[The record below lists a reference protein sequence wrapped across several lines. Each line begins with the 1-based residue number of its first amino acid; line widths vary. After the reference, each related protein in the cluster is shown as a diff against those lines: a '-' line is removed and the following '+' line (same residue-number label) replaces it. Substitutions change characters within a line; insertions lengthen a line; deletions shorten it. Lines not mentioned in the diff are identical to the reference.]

1 MSYSAK
7 NIIVGAGVLY
17 IGKNAGTEYDETEIA
32 ATTVTGGLA
41 STNNSDT
48 FTDPAKVNDANWR
61 HVGYTSEGAEMS
73 FEPDYGE
80 VQVDQLLDVAKI
92 FKQGQRVMLNT
103 TFTEAT
109 LENFLVAIG
118 GKDGDRTG
126 GSTANNGAQET
137 VFLNGGALGY
147 SPVERSVL
155 VVGPGPDEK
164 VKAGAAITGLAGKK
178 VERLYI
184 AYRALSME
192 TVTLGVRRNEA
203 TVFPVSF
210 RLLPSSDSANNAPD
224 GNQTYGKVIDR
235 VYGTAA

>member
-17 IGKNAGTEYDETEIA
+17 IGKDAGVEYDETEIA
-32 ATTVTGGLA
+32 KAPNTLA
-41 STNNSDT
+41 STTNSDT
-48 FTDPAKVNDANWR
+48 FTDPAKVDDANWR

-118 GKDGDRTG
+118 GKDEDRTG
-126 GSTANNGAQET
+126 GSNGNNGAQET

-155 VVGPGPDEK
+155 VVGPGPDSK
-164 VKAGAAITGLAGKK
+164 TAVGGAAAGKK
-178 VERLYI
+178 VERLYV

>member
-17 IGKNAGTEYDETEIA
+17 IGKNAGEEYDETDIA
-32 ATTVTGGLA
+32 AAGVTLGDA
-41 STNNSDT
+41 SPAAT
-48 FTDPAKVNDANWR
+48 FTNPSKVNDTNWR

-118 GKDGDRTG
+118 GKDGDKTG
-126 GSTANNGAQET
+126 GSNGNNGAQET

-155 VVGPGPDEK
+155 VVGPGPDSK
-164 VKAGAAITGLAGKK
+164 TAVGGVAAGKK
-178 VERLYI
+178 VERLYV

-235 VYGTAA
+235 VYGAA

>member
-17 IGKNAGTEYDETEIA
+17 IGKNSGQIYDETDIA
-32 ATTVTGGLA
+32 DASVIGGLA
-41 STNNSDT
+41 STSNSAT
-48 FTDPAKVNDANWR
+48 FVTPGNVDSDNWR

-109 LENFLVAIG
+109 LENFLVTIG
-118 GKDGDRTG
+118 GKDEDRTG
-126 GSTANNGAQET
+126 GSNGNPGAQET

-147 SPVERSVL
+147 SPVERSIL
-155 VVGPGPDEK
+155 VVGPGPDSK
-164 VKAGAAITGLAGKK
+164 TALDGIAAGKK

-184 AYRALSME
+184 GYRALSME
-192 TVTLGVRRNEA
+192 TVTVGIRRNEA

-210 RLLPSSDSANNAPD
+210 RLLPASETEYNAPD

>member
-17 IGKNAGTEYDETEIA
+17 IGKDAGTEYDETEIA
-32 ATTVTGGLA
+32 KSPTTLA
-41 STNNSDT
+41 DASNSAT
-48 FTDPAKVNDANWR
+48 FTDPSKVDDTKWR

-92 FKQGQRVMLNT
+92 FN
-103 TFTEAT
+103 
-109 LENFLVAIG
+109 IG

-126 GSTANNGAQET
+126 GSTGDRGAQET

-155 VVGPGPDEK
+155 VVGPGPDSK
-164 VKAGAAITGLAGKK
+164 IATGGIAAGKK

>member
-17 IGKNAGTEYDETEIA
+17 IGETAGVEYDETDIA
-32 ATTVTGGLA
+32 KSPTTLA
-41 STNNSDT
+41 DTSNSAT
-48 FTDPAKVNDANWR
+48 FTDPAKVDDTKWR

-126 GSTANNGAQET
+126 GSTASNGAQET

-155 VVGPGPDEK
+155 VVGPGPDSK
-164 VKAGAAITGLAGKK
+164 TAVGGVAAGKK

-192 TVTLGVRRNEA
+192 TVTFGVRRNEA

-235 VYGTAA
+235 VYGAA

>member
-17 IGKNAGTEYDETEIA
+17 IGKAAGTEYDESDIA
-32 ATTVTGGLA
+32 KSPNTLA
-41 STNNSDT
+41 SDVNANT
-48 FTDPAKVNDANWR
+48 FTDPAKVDDTKWR

-126 GSTANNGAQET
+126 GSTGDNGAQET
-137 VFLNGGALGY
+137 VYLNGGALGY

-155 VVGPGPDEK
+155 VVGPGPDSK
-164 VKAGAAITGLAGKK
+164 VASGALAAGKK

-210 RLLPSSDSANNAPD
+210 RLLPSSDAANNAPD

-235 VYGTAA
+235 VYGQV

>member
-17 IGKNAGTEYDETEIA
+17 IGKTAGVEYDETEIA
-32 ATTVTGGLA
+32 KSPNTLA
-41 STNNSDT
+41 SDVNANT
-48 FTDPAKVNDANWR
+48 FTDPSKVDDTKWR

-118 GKDGDRTG
+118 GKDGDKV
-126 GSTANNGAQET
+126 SNTANGAQET
-137 VFLNGGALGY
+137 VYLNGGALGY

-155 VVGPGPDEK
+155 VVGPGPDSK
-164 VKAGAAITGLAGKK
+164 TAAGGVAAGKK

-235 VYGTAA
+235 VYGQV

>member
-17 IGKNAGTEYDETEIA
+17 IGKNAGEEYDETDIA
-32 ATTVTGGLA
+32 AAGVTLGDA
-41 STNNSDT
+41 SPAAT
-48 FTDPAKVNDANWR
+48 FTNPSKVNDTNWR

-109 LENFLVAIG
+109 LENFLVTIG
-118 GKDGDRTG
+118 GKDGDKTG
-126 GSTANNGAQET
+126 GSTATNGAQET

-155 VVGPGPDEK
+155 VVGPGPDSK
-164 VKAGAAITGLAGKK
+164 VAVGGVAAGKK
-178 VERLYI
+178 VERLYVG
-184 AYRALSME
+184 YRALSME
-192 TVTLGVRRNEA
+192 TVTVGIRRNEA

-210 RLLPSSDSANNAPD
+210 RLLPASESEYNAPD

>member
-17 IGKNAGTEYDETEIA
+17 IGEAAGVEYDETDIA
-32 ATTVTGGLA
+32 KSPTTLA
-41 STNNSDT
+41 DTSNSAT
-48 FTDPAKVNDANWR
+48 FTDPAKVDDANWR

-118 GKDGDRTG
+118 GKDGDKTG
-126 GSTANNGAQET
+126 GSNGNNGAQET

-155 VVGPGPDEK
+155 VVGPG
-164 VKAGAAITGLAGKK
+164 
-178 VERLYI
+178 RLYV

-235 VYGTAA
+235 VYGTA

>member
-17 IGKNAGTEYDETEIA
+17 IGKNAGEIYDETDIA
-32 ATTVTGGLA
+32 KSPNTLDSTGNA
-41 STNNSDT
+41 DT
-48 FTDPAKVNDANWR
+48 FTNPLKVDDAKWR

-109 LENFLVAIG
+109 LENFLVTIG
-118 GKDGDRTG
+118 GKDGDKTG
-126 GSTANNGAQET
+126 GSNGNNGAQET

-164 VKAGAAITGLAGKK
+164 VSATSTVAPGKK

-184 AYRALSME
+184 GYRALSME
-192 TVTLGVRRNEA
+192 TVTVGIRRNEA

-210 RLLPSSDSANNAPD
+210 RLLPASESEYNAPD

-235 VYGTAA
+235 VYGQV

>member
-17 IGKNAGTEYDETEIA
+17 IGEAAGVEYDETDIA
-32 ATTVTGGLA
+32 KSPTTLA
-41 STNNSDT
+41 DTSNSAT
-48 FTDPAKVNDANWR
+48 FTYPAKVDDANWR

-118 GKDGDRTG
+118 GKDGDKTG
-126 GSTANNGAQET
+126 GSNGNNGAQET

-155 VVGPGPDEK
+155 VVGPGPDSK
-164 VKAGAAITGLAGKK
+164 TAVGGVAAGKK
-178 VERLYI
+178 VERLYV

-235 VYGTAA
+235 VYGTA

>member
-17 IGKNAGTEYDETEIA
+17 IGEAAGVEYDETDIA
-32 ATTVTGGLA
+32 KSPTTLA
-41 STNNSDT
+41 DTSNSAT
-48 FTDPAKVNDANWR
+48 FTDPAKVDDANWR

-118 GKDGDRTG
+118 GKDGDKTG
-126 GSTANNGAQET
+126 GSNGNNGAQET

-155 VVGPGPDEK
+155 VVGPGPDSK
-164 VKAGAAITGLAGKK
+164 TAVGGVAAGKK
-178 VERLYI
+178 VERLYV

-235 VYGTAA
+235 VYGTA

>member
-17 IGKNAGTEYDETEIA
+17 IGKTAGVEYDETEIA
-32 ATTVTGGLA
+32 KSPNTLA
-41 STNNSDT
+41 SDVNANT
-48 FTDPAKVNDANWR
+48 FTDPSKVDDTKWR

-118 GKDGDRTG
+118 GKDGDKV
-126 GSTANNGAQET
+126 SNSANGAQET
-137 VFLNGGALGY
+137 VYLNGGALGY

-155 VVGPGPDEK
+155 VVGPGPDSK
-164 VKAGAAITGLAGKK
+164 TAAGGVAAGKK

-235 VYGTAA
+235 VYGQV

>member
-17 IGKNAGTEYDETEIA
+17 IGKNAGEEYDETDIA
-32 ATTVTGGLA
+32 AAGVTLNDA
-41 STNNSDT
+41 SPAAT
-48 FTDPAKVNDANWR
+48 FTNPAKVDSDNWR

-118 GKDGDRTG
+118 GKDTDRTG
-126 GSTANNGAQET
+126 GSTATNGAQET

-164 VKAGAAITGLAGKK
+164 VKAGAAIAGLAGKK
-178 VERLYI
+178 VERLYV

-210 RLLPSSDSANNAPD
+210 RLLPSSAEANNAPD

-235 VYGTAA
+235 VYGVTSS

>member
-17 IGKNAGTEYDETEIA
+17 IGKAAGTEYDETEIA
-32 ATTVTGGLA
+32 KSPITLA
-41 STNNSDT
+41 DASNSAT
-48 FTDPAKVNDANWR
+48 FTNPANVDDTKWR

-118 GKDGDRTG
+118 GKDGDKV
-126 GSTANNGAQET
+126 SNTANGAQET
-137 VFLNGGALGY
+137 VYLNGGALGY

-155 VVGPGPDEK
+155 VVGPGPDSK
-164 VKAGAAITGLAGKK
+164 TATGGVAVGKK
-178 VERLYI
+178 VERLYV

-235 VYGTAA
+235 VYGTA

>member
-17 IGKNAGTEYDETEIA
+17 IGKTAGVEYDETTIA
-32 ATTVTGGLA
+32 AGTVTNGLA
-41 STNNSDT
+41 STENADT
-48 FTDPAKVNDANWR
+48 FTDPAKVNSSNWR

-109 LENFLVAIG
+109 LENFLVTIG
-118 GKDGDRTG
+118 GKDGDKI
-126 GSTANNGAQET
+126 SNSANGAQET

-155 VVGPGPDEK
+155 VVGPGPDSKTALNGVAE
-164 VKAGAAITGLAGKK
+164 GKK
-178 VERLYI
+178 VERLYVG
-184 AYRALSME
+184 YRALSME
-192 TVTLGVRRNEA
+192 TVTVGIRRNEA

-210 RLLPSSDSANNAPD
+210 RLLPSSDSAKNAPD

-235 VYGTAA
+235 VYGNNTPA